1 MKLLKISKT
10 STSFV
15 WIFSRLCGYYIVLT
29 LSHFSRTQCLARH
42 FIFLCTQCPL
52 SMCPVVFKRVS
63 QHPIAVLY
71 NQNPP
76 FSFISICIKAR
87 GLIPREVIM
96 RISSMR
102 CTLIGVGL
110 HSDYLAQCSWLCVNT
125 LVNDIVCSR
134 KKFFLIWSF
143 ETLQLNVVLFL

>member
-1 MKLLKISKT
+1 M
-10 STSFV
+10 
-15 WIFSRLCGYYIVLT
+15 LT
-29 LSHFSRTQCLARH
+29 LSHFSRAQCPARH
-42 FIFLCTQCPL
+42 FIFLCTQCLL
-52 SMCPVVFKRVS
+52 SMCPVIFKRVS

-87 GLIPREVIM
+87 GLILREVIM

-102 CTLIGVGL
+102 CELIGSWIAFRL
-110 HSDYLAQCSWLCVNT
+110 FCTMFLANLFQLFRLCINT

-134 KKFFLIWSF
+134 KSSFFSF
-143 ETLQLNVVLFL
+143 DLLKHCS